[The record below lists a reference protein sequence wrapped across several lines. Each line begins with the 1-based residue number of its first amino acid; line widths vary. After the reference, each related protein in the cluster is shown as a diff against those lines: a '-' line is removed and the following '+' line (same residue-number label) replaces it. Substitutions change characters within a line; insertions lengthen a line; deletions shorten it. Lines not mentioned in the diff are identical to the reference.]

1 MAVKFGLFVDEDH
14 SKLPTLYWLPKLH
27 KRPYK
32 SRFIANSSACTTTE
46 LSILLTSC
54 LTAIKNHVIKY
65 CTTVYERNGK
75 KLFWSIKN
83 SGEIL
88 NKLKSRGF
96 LASGLS
102 TYDFSTL
109 YTALPHNLIKEK
121 LTELIEQTF
130 NREGSLYLACN
141 DKNAFFTSEQ
151 PKRYK
156 LWSCQKMY
164 DALHYLLDNIF
175 IRFGSKLYRRIVGIP
190 MGTYYAP
197 LVADLFLFCYERD
210 FMLSLS
216 DNNQTDIIEAF
227 NSTSRYLD
235 DLLNIDNPYFEQ
247 MLGEIFPTEL
257 QLNKANSS
265 DTEASFFDLNLSIT
279 NGIVS
284 SKIYDKRDVF
294 NFEIVNFP
302 FLDGVVPHSPSY
314 GVYVSQL
321 IRFARVCSNVDDFNK
336 KKLIFNCQIIKTRL

>member
-1 MAVKFGLFVDEDH
+1 M
-14 SKLPTLYWLPKLH
+14 Y
-27 KRPYK
+27 
-32 SRFIANSSACTTTE
+32 TE

-65 CTTVYERNGK
+65 CTTVYERNVK

-83 SGEIL
+83 SGEIH

-102 TYDFSTL
+102 TYDISTL
-109 YTALPHNLIKEK
+109 YTTFSHNLIKEK
-121 LTELIEQTF
+121 LTELIGQTF

-156 LWSCQKMY
+156 LSSCQKMY
-164 DALHYLLDNIF
+164 DALHYFLDNTF
-175 IRFGSKLYRRIVGIP
+175 IRFGSKLYRQIVGIP
-190 MGTYYAP
+190 MGINYAP

-216 DNNQTDIIEAF
+216 DNNQADIMKLF

-235 DLLNIDNPYFEQ
+235 DLLNIDNPYF
-247 MLGEIFPTEL
+247 
-257 QLNKANSS
+257 
-265 DTEASFFDLNLSIT
+265 
-279 NGIVS
+279 
-284 SKIYDKRDVF
+284 
-294 NFEIVNFP
+294 
-302 FLDGVVPHSPSY
+302 
-314 GVYVSQL
+314 
-321 IRFARVCSNVDDFNK
+321 
-336 KKLIFNCQIIKTRL
+336 